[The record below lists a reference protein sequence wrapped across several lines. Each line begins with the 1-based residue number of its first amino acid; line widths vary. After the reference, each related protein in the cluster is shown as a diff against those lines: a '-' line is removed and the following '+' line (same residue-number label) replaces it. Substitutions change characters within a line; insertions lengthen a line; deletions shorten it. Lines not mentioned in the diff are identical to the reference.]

1 MSAYAPNPTYENN
14 EDSYAPLTASLL
26 ARKGEAM
33 PAVDATAHAGVDID
47 MAPMMPGMEPAN
59 ESGGGLGAGL
69 GSGPGKGAA
78 RRRGA
83 RGAQGRP
90 AMARGAGASRPE
102 PVHAAPAGYAEA
114 HNDHDAL
121 SPDPYETHTEDDY
134 NPVVYAPNDVAPNDH
149 AGDAVVDAE
158 PVPAARFNELGGGEP
173 GADEP
178 AGFDRFPGAAPSA
191 GDNWKVSGPS
201 IEARRSGD
209 HPLAIEDPVRAFPEG
224 APADG
229 AALEDVKARLRR
241 RAKRASEPGKAGRK
255 ATITFR
261 MPARD
266 LVRLRFASRELGV
279 MCQTIILEALE
290 CYLEANDVAP
300 ISDADFAAETDRL
313 MRLKK
318 EKARKR
324 SG

>member
-59 ESGGGLGAGL
+59 ETGAGL
-69 GSGPGKGAA
+69 GNGPGAGTGKGAA
-78 RRRGA
+78 RRQRGA
-83 RGAQGRP
+83 RGAQGRS

-102 PVHAAPAGYAEA
+102 PVHAAPAGYSEA

-134 NPVVYAPNDVAPNDH
+134 NPVVYAPNDY
-149 AGDAVVDAE
+149 AGDAIVDAE
-158 PVPAARFNELGGGEP
+158 PVPAAPRFGEQAGGEP
-173 GADEP
+173 V
-178 AGFDRFPGAAPSA
+178 GFERFPGAAPSA

-201 IEARRSGD
+201 IDARRSGENS
-209 HPLAIEDPVRAFPEG
+209 PAIEDPVSAFPEG
-224 APADG
+224 APTDG

-241 RAKRASEPGKAGRK
+241 RARRASEPGKAGRK

-318 EKARKR
+318 EKTRKR
-324 SG
+324 